1 MLAKNQEEKKNKIE
15 GTLCGISIIVTE
27 KNSLPCI
34 ELRKTITDSELI
46 KNIISCAFH
55 ERPIIILP
63 TFNDKL
69 KSIGS
74 LVDKGILYRKNDQ
87 FYFTI

>member
-1 MLAKNQEEKKNKIE
+1 MLEANNKRKIE
-15 GTLCGISIIVTE
+15 GTLCSIPINVKE

-34 ELRKTITDSELI
+34 ELRKAITDSELI
-46 KNIISCAFH
+46 KQIISCAFH

-63 TFNDKL
+63 VFTDK
-69 KSIGS
+69 IRGIVS
-74 LVDKGILYRKNDQ
+74 LIDKGILYRKDNE

>member
-1 MLAKNQEEKKNKIE
+1 MPKGQNE
-15 GTLCGISIIVTE
+15 GVLCNISIIVTE
-27 KNSLPCI
+27 KNNLPCI
-34 ELRKTITDSELI
+34 ELRKIITDSQLI
-46 KNIISCAFH
+46 KNIINCAFH

-63 TFNDKL
+63 AFNDKI

-74 LVDKGILYRKNDQ
+74 LVDKGILYRKDDQ